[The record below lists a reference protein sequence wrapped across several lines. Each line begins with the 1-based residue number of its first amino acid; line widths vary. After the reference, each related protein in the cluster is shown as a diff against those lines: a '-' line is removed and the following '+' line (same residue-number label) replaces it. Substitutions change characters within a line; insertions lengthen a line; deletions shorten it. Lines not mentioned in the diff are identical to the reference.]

1 MRNFTITL
9 ALCAAAASA
18 VAQNTDVGIATVPLP
33 LSATVRQ
40 EEVAYDVPRYTVSA
54 TQGTNSFAFRVPAG
68 FYLRND
74 PASGILTLANREGN
88 CSISFAALGPVAD
101 DGPTF
106 DADEYRNAV
115 LKSNPSAT
123 ITSEFSRGI
132 ALGSGFGYDLQW
144 KAAGGFYESKRVVY
158 LSSPAGILV
167 ISGKTSREQ
176 FASFTRILDA
186 FIMSIQCSTKGRVTL
201 PPLTDRT

>member
-74 PASGILTLANREGN
+74 PASGILTLANRRRKLLHLLC
-88 CSISFAALGPVAD
+88 CSGPDSSDISHFN
-101 DGPTF
+101 
-106 DADEYRNAV
+106 ADEYRKQCSSPILQPKSSRV
-115 LKSNPSAT
+115 LR
-123 ITSEFSRGI
+123 FGI
-132 ALGSGFGYDLQW
+132 AIGSGPGFDLQW
-144 KAAGGFYESKRVVY
+144 KAAGD
-158 LSSPAGILV
+158 LL
-167 ISGKTSREQ
+167 
-176 FASFTRILDA
+176 
-186 FIMSIQCSTKGRVTL
+186 
-201 PPLTDRT
+201 